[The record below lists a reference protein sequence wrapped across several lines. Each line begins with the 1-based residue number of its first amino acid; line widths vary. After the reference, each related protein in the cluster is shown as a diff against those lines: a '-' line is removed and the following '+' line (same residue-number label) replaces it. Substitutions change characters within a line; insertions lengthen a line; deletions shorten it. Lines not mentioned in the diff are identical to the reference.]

1 MSNPP
6 KWMSC
11 PKCKSD
17 TKLVYGRQLTT
28 EPPIFERRLR
38 CVGEECRHS
47 FTTHEG
53 TANLVKRRVN
63 PKPRK
68 RKSPAEIQA
77 QAEARKVYRLRNLAR
92 TEARETGRP
101 LREILAAWNVPPTP
115 FQANRANP

>member
-1 MSNPP
+1 MI
-6 KWMSC
+6 C

-28 EPPIFERRLR
+28 EPPVYERRLR
-38 CVGEECRHS
+38 CVSEECRHS

-53 TANLVKRRVN
+53 TTRLVKHRVN

-77 QAEARKVYRLRNLAR
+77 QTEARKIYRLRNLAR

-101 LREILAAWNVPPTP
+101 LREILAAWDVPPTP